1 MVEDDSFLEVDD
13 FFLDD
18 PIFFAT
24 LQTVLVQHA
33 FHPSSPPPSA
43 VQSLLTL
50 KCSPSRPRPIPVK
63 PIGDRLS
70 QQSSSAQSS
79 EPPPLDVKIGRP
91 PSIRE
96 TAQRKRRQL
105 VERSPLSQMRR
116 LASNVQS
123 TCTARNDRRPGSML
137 SEGSFETMNGLH
149 EQGLEVAAPG
159 DKSASRVGSSNN
171 LQEQEIGDRKPAKR
185 SKRGPLP
192 PPIKFIVQF
201 PATIAQLDGIEP
213 HIN

>member
-1 MVEDDSFLEVDD
+1 MMVEDDSFLEVDD
-13 FFLDD
+13 FFFDD
-18 PIFFAT
+18 PTFFST

-33 FHPSSPPPSA
+33 FLPSSPPPSA

-50 KCSPSRPRPIPVK
+50 KCSPPRPRPIPVK

-123 TCTARNDRRPGSML
+123 TCTARNDRRPGSIL

-149 EQGLEVAAPG
+149 EQGLEVAAPE
-159 DKSASRVGSSNN
+159 DKSAGRGSNN
-171 LQEQEIGDRKPAKR
+171 LQEQEIGDRKPAER
-185 SKRGPLP
+185 SKREPLP

>member
-1 MVEDDSFLEVDD
+1 
-13 FFLDD
+13 
-18 PIFFAT
+18 
-24 LQTVLVQHA
+24 
-33 FHPSSPPPSA
+33 
-43 VQSLLTL
+43 
-50 KCSPSRPRPIPVK
+50 
-63 PIGDRLS
+63 
-70 QQSSSAQSS
+70 
-79 EPPPLDVKIGRP
+79 
-91 PSIRE
+91 
-96 TAQRKRRQL
+96 
-105 VERSPLSQMRR
+105 MRR

-123 TCTARNDRRPGSML
+123 TCTARNDRRPGSIL

-149 EQGLEVAAPG
+149 EQGLEVAAPE
-159 DKSASRVGSSNN
+159 DKSAGRVGNSNN